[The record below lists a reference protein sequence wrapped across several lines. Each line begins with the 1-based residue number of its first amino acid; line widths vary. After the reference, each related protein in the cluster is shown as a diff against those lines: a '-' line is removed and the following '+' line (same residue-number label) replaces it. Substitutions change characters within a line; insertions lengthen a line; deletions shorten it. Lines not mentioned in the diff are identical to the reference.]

1 MTWIGR
7 EGKCGEMTGGLEIR
21 TVEEGSAEGVSGGH
35 CEGWVLELRSTGDS
49 FGPDLVMRVR
59 MMGCCGRKRR
69 EEMRIIK
76 GNGEM
81 CA

>member
-1 MTWIGR
+1 MGFRI
-7 EGKCGEMTGGLEIR
+7 
-21 TVEEGSAEGVSGGH
+21 EEY
-35 CEGWVLELRSTGDS
+35 WRS

-59 MMGCCGRKRR
+59 MMGCCGWKRR

>member
-35 CEGWVLELRSTGDS
+35 CEGWVLGLRSTGD
-49 FGPDLVMRVR
+49 PLAL
-59 MMGCCGRKRR
+59 
-69 EEMRIIK
+69 IWL
-76 GNGEM
+76 
-81 CA
+81 